1 MSSSLEI
8 ILIARPTSWREPAYF
23 RSACICSDARCSV
36 TRLCARYLMMS
47 LSVSFSSRRSWL
59 CDRRVT
65 NAELTPAGRTLT
77 ERALAVY
84 SAGLRELVLQ
94 RLGLNGLRTL
104 ADHMSRLGCDVLP
117 ED

>member
-1 MSSSLEI
+1 
-8 ILIARPTSWREPAYF
+8 
-23 RSACICSDARCSV
+23 
-36 TRLCARYLMMS
+36 MMS

-65 NAELTPAGRTLT
+65 NAELPPAGRTLT

-94 RLGLNGLRTL
+94 RLGLDGLRTL
-104 ADHMSRLGCDVLP
+104 ADHMSRLGCDVRREDRPARSGPRSCLMSHPSASTPSRRPRPWAVGLP
-117 ED
+117 GRE

>member
-1 MSSSLEI
+1 MALGVLGLGRLQHCGSQGVPLTA
-8 ILIARPTSWREPAYF
+8 LARHLA
-23 RSACICSDARCSV
+23 
-36 TRLCARYLMMS
+36 
-47 LSVSFSSRRSWL
+47 FSSGGFTKVADRLEQAGLIRRQPSL